1 MKCRR
6 TNVFLVAGEV
16 AVVVLAI
23 IGRNSKYRN
32 VLAIGE
38 KNHVVIDA
46 EPDQDMIDVSQCA
59 RALNWPL
66 VPGCC

>member
-1 MKCRR
+1 M
-6 TNVFLVAGEV
+6 
-16 AVVVLAI
+16 VLAI

-32 VLAIGE
+32 VLAIG
-38 KNHVVIDA
+38 KKIHVVIDA
-46 EPDQDMIDVSQCA
+46 EPDQDKIDVSQCA

>member
-1 MKCRR
+1 MLLERC
-6 TNVFLVAGEV
+6 TM
-16 AVVVLAI
+16 VLAI

-32 VLAIGE
+32 VLAIG
-38 KNHVVIDA
+38 KKIHVVIDA
-46 EPDQDMIDVSQCA
+46 EPDQDKIDVSQCA